1 MIIAHTVFATVGIR
15 PALSNRWHSHSSW
28 LFSRPVACSGVF
40 QLIAYLF
47 YIAAFAMGIDMA
59 ALGRMTHEAHPIIG
73 IVIFVLVFFQPFL
86 GFIHHFAFK
95 KRNRRVVWSHG
106 RIWLGRIVI
115 TLGTINGGL
124 GLELAKRVGQFAHSL
139 GAIVGYSLGAGI
151 VWLVY
156 VVSAYG
162 ESKRPKANA
171 AVDQEPSQYKWDK
184 GSISDVQYH

>member
-124 GLELAKRVGQFAHSL
+124 GLELAKRV
-139 GAIVGYSLGAGI
+139 
-151 VWLVY
+151 
-156 VVSAYG
+156 AYG